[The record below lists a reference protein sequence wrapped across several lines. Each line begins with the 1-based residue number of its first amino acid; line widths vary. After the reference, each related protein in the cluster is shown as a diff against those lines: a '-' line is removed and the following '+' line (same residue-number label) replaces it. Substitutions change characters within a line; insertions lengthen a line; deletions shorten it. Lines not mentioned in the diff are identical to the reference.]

1 MNKIN
6 QKPII
11 IGALVLIVMLIV
23 IIVYIGMQT
32 KEYTNYEQLEIS
44 SETENEVQEETPTV
58 TTTIKVH
65 KAGSVVTEG
74 IVELEEGARI
84 ADAIQSAGGTTADAN
99 MQNIN
104 LAYKLQDGQKIYI
117 PNVNEDETAI
127 IENGG
132 IVENTEVSGGTANSS
147 GKININTAT
156 QTELE
161 LITGI
166 GPSTAT
172 KIIEYRTENG
182 KFQTIE
188 DIKNVPGIGDSKY
201 ESMKEQITV

>member
-1 MNKIN
+1 MNKIK

-11 IGALVLIVMLIV
+11 IGALVLIIMLIV
-23 IIVYIGMQT
+23 IIIYIGMQT
-32 KEYTNYEQLEIS
+32 KKYTNYEQLEIL
-44 SETENEVQEETPTV
+44 SEENNVQVEEPTII
-58 TTTIKVH
+58 TTIKVH
-65 KAGSVVTEG
+65 IAGSVVTEG

-99 MQNIN
+99 MQKIN

-117 PNVNEDETAI
+117 PNLNEDETEI
-127 IENGG
+127 LENGG
-132 IVENTEVSGGTANSS
+132 IVENAESTTSITNNN

-172 KIIEYRTENG
+172 KIIEYREENG
-182 KFQTIE
+182 NFKTIE
-188 DIKNVPGIGDSKY
+188 DIKNVPGIGDAKY
-201 ESMKEQITV
+201 ESMENEITV

>member
-1 MNKIN
+1 MNKLN

-11 IGALVLIVMLIV
+11 IGALVLIIMLIV

-44 SETENEVQEETPTV
+44 SEESKVQEEEQTAI
-58 TTTIKVH
+58 TTIKVH
-65 KAGSVVTEG
+65 IAGSVVTEG

-99 MQNIN
+99 MQKIN
-104 LAYKLQDGQKIYI
+104 LAHKLQDGQKIYI
-117 PNVNEDETAI
+117 PNLNEDETAI

-132 IVENTEVSGGTANSS
+132 ITESATASRTTINST

-161 LITGI
+161 LVTGV

-172 KIIEYRTENG
+172 KIIEYREENG
-182 KFQTIE
+182 KFQTVE

>member
-65 KAGSVVTEG
+65 IAGSVVTEG

>member
-1 MNKIN
+1 MNKLN

-11 IGALVLIVMLIV
+11 IGALVLIIMLIV

-44 SETENEVQEETPTV
+44 SEESKVQEEEQTAI
-58 TTTIKVH
+58 TTIKVH
-65 KAGSVVTEG
+65 IAGSVVTEG

-99 MQNIN
+99 MQKIN
-104 LAYKLQDGQKIYI
+104 LAHKLQDGQKIYI
-117 PNVNEDETAI
+117 PNLNEDETAI

-132 IVENTEVSGGTANSS
+132 ITESATASRTTTNST

-161 LITGI
+161 LVTGV

-172 KIIEYRTENG
+172 KIIEYREENG
-182 KFQTIE
+182 KFQTVE